1 MSPKNAI
8 KMINIQNSY
17 FVHTSFIR
25 SILSS
30 SVQFGPIQSIQSY
43 LVRFVHWS
51 FIQSSLVHSASFSL
65 V

>member
-30 SVQFGPIQSIQSY
+30 SVQFGPIQFIQSY
-43 LVRFVHWS
+43 LVRFVH
-51 FIQSSLVHSASFSL
+51 
-65 V
+65 